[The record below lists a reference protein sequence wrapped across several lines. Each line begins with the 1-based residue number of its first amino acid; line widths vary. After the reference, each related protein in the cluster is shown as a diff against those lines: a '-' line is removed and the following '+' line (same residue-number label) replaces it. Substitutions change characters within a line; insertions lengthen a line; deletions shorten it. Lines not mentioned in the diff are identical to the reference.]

1 MIAVHYQIDFSEHY
15 LADYMAARGIGFLGW
30 NTRFRGFESSF
41 ILDHALV
48 DIGVGVRWLRE
59 VQGVE
64 TVVLHGNSGGG
75 SLMAAY
81 QAQAVHPHVT
91 PLEGMR
97 PAAGLADL
105 PAADG
110 YVASA
115 AHPGRPDVLTA
126 WMDASVVDE
135 NDPIST
141 DSDLDLFDPKNGPPY
156 SEDFISRY
164 RSAQVT
170 RNNAITDWAERELKR
185 VRAAGFSDRPVHR
198 HAHLGRSA
206 NGRPHTGTQQASS
219 KSVLRRRPGQGQP
232 IGARHRRSMHTAQ
245 LARHVEPAT
254 STDAC
259 RAAPGPHRLPR
270 TGHQRRTGHRR
281 LPVRRPAYLRCSGEQ
296 GQVTVRDRH
305 RPLLHHAGS
314 AQREGRYDRPVDR
327 ETVALRVLAHF
338 VPGGKVLDFLA
349 PETDWLDIRYC
360 AEDDDATLY
369 RELPEAE
376 VIWHVLR
383 PLSDSDL
390 ERAPQCRLVH
400 KLGAGVNTIDVE
412 AATRLGIAVAN
423 MPGANAA
430 SVAEGAVLL
439 MLAALRRLPELD
451 RATRAGTG
459 WPSDPSLG
467 ETVRDIGSCTVGLIG
482 YGNIAKRVETIVTA
496 MGADVLHTST
506 GDDGHPGWRTLPDLL
521 AASDIVSLHLS
532 LAADTSNLLDAAALA
547 LMKPSAVIVNTS
559 RGPII
564 DEDAL
569 VDALRGG
576 RLAAAGLDVFAVE
589 PIPADNPLLSLDNV
603 VLTPHVTWYTVDTM
617 RRYLA
622 EAVDNCRRIRDGQAL
637 ANVVNG
643 VNAPVRRG

>member
-1 MIAVHYQIDFSEHY
+1 M
-15 LADYMAARGIGFLGW
+15 
-30 NTRFRGFESSF
+30 
-41 ILDHALV
+41 
-48 DIGVGVRWLRE
+48 
-59 VQGVE
+59 
-64 TVVLHGNSGGG
+64 
-75 SLMAAY
+75 
-81 QAQAVHPHVT
+81 
-91 PLEGMR
+91 
-97 PAAGLADL
+97 
-105 PAADG
+105 
-110 YVASA
+110 
-115 AHPGRPDVLTA
+115 
-126 WMDASVVDE
+126 
-135 NDPIST
+135 
-141 DSDLDLFDPKNGPPY
+141 
-156 SEDFISRY
+156 
-164 RSAQVT
+164 
-170 RNNAITDWAERELKR
+170 
-185 VRAAGFSDRPVHR
+185 
-198 HAHLGRSA
+198 
-206 NGRPHTGTQQASS
+206 
-219 KSVLRRRPGQGQP
+219 
-232 IGARHRRSMHTAQ
+232 
-245 LARHVEPAT
+245 
-254 STDAC
+254 
-259 RAAPGPHRLPR
+259 
-270 TGHQRRTGHRR
+270 
-281 LPVRRPAYLRCSGEQ
+281 
-296 GQVTVRDRH
+296 
-305 RPLLHHAGS
+305 
-314 AQREGRYDRPVDR
+314 
-327 ETVALRVLAHF
+327 ALRVLAHF
-338 VPGGKVLDFLA
+338 VPGDEVLDFVA

-360 AEDDDATLY
+360 AEDDDASLY

-383 PLSDSDL
+383 PLSGCDL

-439 MLAALRRLPELD
+439 MLAAQRRLPALD

-467 ETVRDIGSCTVGLIG
+467 ETVRDIGGCTVGLIG

-521 AASDIVSLHLS
+521 AASDIVSLHLP
-532 LAADTSNLLDAAALA
+532 LTADSSNLLDAAVLA

-569 VDALRGG
+569 VDALSGG

-589 PIPADNPLLSLDNV
+589 PISADNPLLRLDNV

-622 EAVDNCRRIRDGQAL
+622 EAVDNCRRMRDGWEL

-643 VNAPVRRG
+643 VNAAVRRG